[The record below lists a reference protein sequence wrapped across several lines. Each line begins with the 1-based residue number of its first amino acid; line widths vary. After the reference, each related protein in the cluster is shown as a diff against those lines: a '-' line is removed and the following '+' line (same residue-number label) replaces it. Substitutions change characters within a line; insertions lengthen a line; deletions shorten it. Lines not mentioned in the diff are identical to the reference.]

1 MLRNLFTQR
10 HPFLMQALGG
20 IIAVIIFIP
29 IATWVYIDVTNS
41 KAPAT
46 AAPVY
51 APPGL
56 ADQQNVPPANGQNG
70 SKGSTN
76 GGVSKNGGTNL
87 SAGAT
92 TCSTKTCV
100 VKEQPGQGLYVFAPA
115 NISIKVG
122 TTVKW
127 VDVNSVPHN
136 VIGTD
141 NTFINKQTPDANSYT
156 LTFTKKG
163 IYNYNCTLHLPIM
176 IGKIIVQ

>member
-1 MLRNLFTQR
+1 MRNLFTQR

-20 IIAVIIFIP
+20 LIAVIVFIP
-29 IATWVYIDVTNS
+29 IAVWVFFAVTTA

-46 AAPVY
+46 AATVY
-51 APPGL
+51 APPSL
-56 ADQQNVPPANGQNG
+56 AGQTNGPSPNGQNG
-70 SKGSTN
+70 SKGSSN
-76 GGVSKNGGTNL
+76 GGVSKNGGTSP

-92 TCSTKTCV
+92 TCSTKTCI

-115 NISIKVG
+115 NLSIKVG

-136 VIGTD
+136 IIGTN

-163 IYNYNCTLHLPIM
+163 VYNYNCTLHLPIM
-176 IGKIIVQ
+176 VGKIIVQ

>member
-1 MLRNLFTQR
+1 MRNLFTQR

-41 KAPAT
+41 KAPET

-56 ADQQNVPPANGQNG
+56 ADQTNVPSANGPNG
-70 SKGSTN
+70 SKGSAG
-76 GGVSKNGGTNL
+76 GGVSKNSGTSS

-92 TCSTKTCV
+92 TCATKTCV
-100 VKEQPGQGLYVFAPA
+100 VKEQPGQGLYVFAPS
-115 NISIKVG
+115 ILSIKAG

-127 VDVNSVPHN
+127 VDVNAVPHN
-136 VIGTD
+136 VIGTN

-163 IYNYNCTLHLPIM
+163 VYNYNCTLHLPIM
-176 IGKIIVQ
+176 VGKIIVQ